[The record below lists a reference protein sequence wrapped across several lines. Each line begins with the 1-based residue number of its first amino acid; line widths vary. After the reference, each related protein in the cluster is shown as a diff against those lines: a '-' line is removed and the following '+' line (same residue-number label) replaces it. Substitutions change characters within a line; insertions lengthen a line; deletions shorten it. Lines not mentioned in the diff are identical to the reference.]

1 MKRFLIFL
9 LLFITCGGEGST
21 SEVRES
27 TEEETSTTTVE
38 DTKTNTE
45 KKDLQEVSQDNEV
58 VKALKEASEEA
69 KKCINDKWPNG
80 VETVLGGHTPGENEM
95 GLIYD
100 CLDSSGD
107 KNFEM
112 EKQGRDEEWRGM
124 WEGKCEG
131 TGPVIFNNSPMKI
144 EDINFLMPYGQI
156 VGGHI
161 TPIDHMYFYSLKGSG
176 GREAYEVL
184 AIQDAFIFNIETRE
198 IGVESQQKQEADYR
212 LDMVHTCTF
221 GSYFDLVTK
230 LSPELEKKWRENRN
244 QNGDFTGAYVK
255 AGEVIGYVG
264 EQSLDFGV
272 YNYSNRLNF
281 INPEAYE
288 SVEPWKIYTDDP
300 FLYFADDVR
309 ENLLKKMMRRSEPRI
324 GRINYD
330 VDGTL
335 SGNWFEVGTNFY
347 EGIDKSKYWDG
358 HFSLSLNDIDPNY
371 WQIGIGFLEVYE
383 NTFII
388 QGNPIPLEVKV
399 GSGKQIYEL
408 VTFRMFV
415 ENNPG
420 KDWFR
425 EPHEDG
431 DTLSIGLGNVVGYVM
446 LELIDTQLLQLEVF
460 LNTEKELIKE
470 FTDQSRTYER

>member
-1 MKRFLIFL
+1 M
-9 LLFITCGGEGST
+9 
-21 SEVRES
+21 
-27 TEEETSTTTVE
+27 
-38 DTKTNTE
+38 
-45 KKDLQEVSQDNEV
+45 
-58 VKALKEASEEA
+58 
-69 KKCINDKWPNG
+69 
-80 VETVLGGHTPGENEM
+80 
-95 GLIYD
+95 
-100 CLDSSGD
+100 
-107 KNFEM
+107 
-112 EKQGRDEEWRGM
+112 
-124 WEGKCEG
+124 
-131 TGPVIFNNSPMKI
+131 
-144 EDINFLMPYGQI
+144 
-156 VGGHI
+156 
-161 TPIDHMYFYSLKGSG
+161 
-176 GREAYEVL
+176 
-184 AIQDAFIFNIETRE
+184 
-198 IGVESQQKQEADYR
+198 ESQQKQEADYR

-272 YNYSNRLNF
+272 YNYSNPLNF

-300 FLYFADDVR
+300 FLYFPDDIR
-309 ENLLKKMMRRSEPRI
+309 NNLLKKMKRRVEPRI

-347 EGIDKSKYWDG
+347 EGIDRSKYWDG

-388 QGNPIPLEVKV
+388 QGDPIPLEVKV

-425 EPHEDG
+425 QPHEEG

>member
-131 TGPVIFNNSPMKI
+131 TGPVMFNNSPMKI

-230 LSPELEKKWRENRN
+230 LSPELEKKWKENRN

-272 YNYSNRLNF
+272 YNYSNPLNF

-347 EGIDKSKYWDG
+347 EGIDRSKYWDG

-425 EPHEDG
+425 EPHEEG

-460 LNTEKELIKE
+460 LNTKKELIKD

>member
-27 TEEETSTTTVE
+27 TEEETSTITVE

-131 TGPVIFNNSPMKI
+131 TGPVMFNNSPMKI

-230 LSPELEKKWRENRN
+230 LSPELEKKWKENRN

-272 YNYSNRLNF
+272 YNYSNPLNF

-335 SGNWFEVGTNFY
+335 SGNWFEVETNFY
-347 EGIDKSKYWDG
+347 EGIDRSKYWDG

-425 EPHEDG
+425 EPHEEG

-446 LELIDTQLLQLEVF
+446 LELIDTQSLQLEVF
-460 LNTEKELIKE
+460 LNTKKELIKD